1 MKLAKSRSPLEAAA
15 DDLIRALQEG
25 CERPIAQSIAALRR
39 IAAIEIAD
47 AAAQDAVAGE
57 IRKVT
62 VQLRRDTGHGSPWA
76 VLPDKLWEVETNLAH
91 RNEGA
96 KR

>member
-1 MKLAKSRSPLEAAA
+1 MRPTKSRSPLEAAA
-15 DDLIRALQEG
+15 DDLIHALQEG

-39 IAAIEIAD
+39 IAAIVIT
-47 AAAQDAVAGE
+47 DAVAEDAVVGE

-62 VQLRRDTGHGSPWA
+62 VQLRRDTGRSSRWA
-76 VLPDKLWEVETNLAH
+76 ALPDKLWEVERNLTR